1 MLGHS
6 FLRLAAGRH
15 ESWGIYRSFC
25 PSAPIGRALVMDLTD
40 RAVVKEQVAALKP
53 DAIIHTAALTDVE
66 ECERDPLKARQ
77 INVEVTKELADLGE
91 KLGSEVVYIST
102 DYVFDGKR
110 RDYSEADAPRPINFY
125 GESKLLG
132 EEAVRLFCPRSLVI
146 RTSIFGFNIQSKIG
160 QVEYFRESLTGGKF
174 ITRFSDQFSS
184 PIYTGDLSRV
194 ILELLEHR
202 STGLFHVGGGERVSR
217 YDFAVKVAEAFS
229 LRPGRIRPAPFTHLE
244 GLAQRP
250 RDSSLCSEKIE
261 RYLKMELPKIGDG
274 LERLKQDL
282 GGHQKS
288 EGKK

>member
-1 MLGHS
+1 
-6 FLRLAAGRH
+6 
-15 ESWGIYRSFC
+15 
-25 PSAPIGRALVMDLTD
+25 MDLTD

-77 INVEVTKELADLGE
+77 INVEVTKELANLGE
-91 KLGSEVVYIST
+91 KLGSEVVYVST

-110 RDYSEADAPRPINFY
+110 RDYSETDAPRPINFY

-146 RTSIFGFNIQSKIG
+146 RTSIFGFNIQPKIG
-160 QVEYFRESLTGGKF
+160 QVEYFRESLAGGKF

-184 PIYTGDLSRV
+184 PIYTGDLSQV

-217 YDFAVKVAEAFS
+217 YDFAVKVAETFS
-229 LRPGRIRPAPFTHLE
+229 LPPGRIRPAPFTHLE

-261 RYLKMELPKIGDG
+261 RYLKMELPKIEDG

-288 EGKK
+288 EGKT